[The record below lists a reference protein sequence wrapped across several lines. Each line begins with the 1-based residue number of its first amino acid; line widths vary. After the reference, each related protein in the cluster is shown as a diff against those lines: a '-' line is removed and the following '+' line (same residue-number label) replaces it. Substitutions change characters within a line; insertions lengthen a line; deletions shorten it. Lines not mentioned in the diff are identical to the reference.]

1 MRVLRAILMAVL
13 VVALLP
19 TPAYPVAKEIIRIEA
34 AVARLESD
42 MRDMRSTL
50 DERMGMMRQLMEQ
63 TTDAIN
69 KLNVVTEQVQRSI
82 QGSVAA
88 QGAKVDSVAG
98 NVQGLQDSL
107 EDVKARLSKLSNQV
121 AQVRESVETLRAPST
136 PGSGAGAPPQSPE
149 ELYQNGLRDLQGG
162 KLELALQ
169 QFQDYLRYYPETEL
183 AGNAQ
188 FYVGEVLYRQGK
200 PREAIEAYDLVLE
213 RYPNGNKTAGAHLK
227 KGFALLELKRRTS
240 GVRELRELIRRFPR
254 SEEAKLAR
262 QRLRRR

>member
-88 QGAKVDSVAG
+88 QGTKVDSVAG

-107 EDVKARLSKLSNQV
+107 EDVKARLSNLSDQV
-121 AQVRESVETLRAPST
+121 AQVRVSVETLQTPPT

-200 PREAIEAYDLVLE
+200 LRKAIEAYDLVLE

>member
-88 QGAKVDSVAG
+88 QGAKVDSVAD

-107 EDVKARLSKLSNQV
+107 EDVKARLSKLSDQV
-121 AQVRESVETLRAPST
+121 AQVRESVETPQT
-136 PGSGAGAPPQSPE
+136 PPPLSGAGAPPQSPE
-149 ELYQNGLRDLQGG
+149 ELYQNALRDLQSG

-169 QFQDYLRYYPETEL
+169 QFQDYLRYYPETDL

-200 PREAIEAYDLVLE
+200 LREAIEAYDLMLE
-213 RYPNGNKTAGAHLK
+213 RYPDGNKTAGAHLK
-227 KGFALLELKRRTS
+227 KGFALLELKQRTA

-254 SEEAKLAR
+254 SQEAKLAR

>member
-88 QGAKVDSVAG
+88 QGAKVDSVAD

-107 EDVKARLSKLSNQV
+107 EDVKARLSKLSDQV
-121 AQVRESVETLRAPST
+121 AQVRESVETPQT
-136 PGSGAGAPPQSPE
+136 PPPLSGAGVPPQSPE
-149 ELYQNGLRDLQGG
+149 ELYQNALRDLQSG

-200 PREAIEAYDLVLE
+200 LREAIEAYDLVLE
-213 RYPNGNKTAGAHLK
+213 RYPDGNKTAGAHLK
-227 KGFALLELKRRTS
+227 KGFALLELKQRTA

-254 SEEAKLAR
+254 SQEAKLAR

>member
-88 QGAKVDSVAG
+88 QGAKVDSVAD

-107 EDVKARLSKLSNQV
+107 EDVKARLSKLSDQV
-121 AQVRESVETLRAPST
+121 AQVRESVETPQT
-136 PGSGAGAPPQSPE
+136 PPPLSGAGAPPQSPE
-149 ELYQNGLRDLQGG
+149 ELYQNALRDLQSG

-169 QFQDYLRYYPETEL
+169 QFQDYLRYYPETDL

-200 PREAIEAYDLVLE
+200 LREAIEAYDLMLE
-213 RYPNGNKTAGAHLK
+213 RYPDGNKAAGAHLK
-227 KGFALLELKRRTS
+227 KGFALLELKQRTA

-254 SEEAKLAR
+254 SQEAKLAR

>member
-1 MRVLRAILMAVL
+1 MAVL

-88 QGAKVDSVAG
+88 QGTKVDSVAG

-107 EDVKARLSKLSNQV
+107 EDVKARLSKLSGQV
-121 AQVRESVETLRAPST
+121 AQVRVSVETLQT
-136 PGSGAGAPPQSPE
+136 PPTPGAGAPPQSPE
-149 ELYQNGLRDLQGG
+149 EFYQNGLRDLQGG
-162 KLELALQ
+162 KLKLALQ

-200 PREAIEAYDLVLE
+200 LRQAIEAYDLVLE